1 MKIKSFYINTE
12 NLGILV
18 AFKPRHQ
25 NFVEATNLV
34 NQVRCSDR
42 GMLTRNSYLYGGYG
56 FEESPAYDDVYILSL
71 PSFTWIK
78 AFSSEE
84 VPHKIG
90 HGGCSANVVN
100 RAQMLVIGGWFPL
113 YDKCDAL
120 EGQGQHNM
128 VLGYNGG
135 EAKLWDKFSP
145 QLDDYVVPSPII
157 AAIGGGYAFPI
168 RISRSLQ
175 LIRTGPPEVLR
186 RLRPPRGVIQISLPT
201 IHSNLLSQQGRPLV
215 LYPRL
220 PNRHLLGAQRRQTWR
235 LLLVAQSEDLW
246 YSLPY
251 CALYCSAYI
260 DERRL

>member
-1 MKIKSFYINTE
+1 
-12 NLGILV
+12 
-18 AFKPRHQ
+18 
-25 NFVEATNLV
+25 
-34 NQVRCSDR
+34 
-42 GMLTRNSYLYGGYG
+42 MLTRNSYLYGGYG

-84 VPHKIG
+84 APPKIG
-90 HGGCSANVVN
+90 HGDCSANVVN

-113 YDKCDAL
+113 YDKCDVP

-128 VLGYNGG
+128 VLGYNG
-135 EAKLWDKFSP
+135 EDAKLWDTFSP

-157 AAIGGGYAFPI
+157 SAIGGGYAFLI

-175 LIRTGPPEVLR
+175 LIRTGPLEVLR
-186 RLRPPRGVIQISLPT
+186 RLRPPRGAIQISLPT
-201 IHSNLLSQQGRPLV
+201 IHSNPLSQQGRPLV

-220 PNRHLLGAQRRQTWR
+220 RNPHLLEAQRRQTWR
-235 LLLVAQSEDLW
+235 LLLVAQLEDLW

-251 CALYCSAYI
+251 FALSCSAYI
-260 DERRL
+260 GGKRL